1 MNIFPEPVNEWRNL
15 NGTNLLELMYKDPS
29 HWSLAFHSY
38 VHLTMLQNHVK
49 MNNNNNKNN
58 DEFNLAIMERSIYSA
73 KYCFLKNI
81 HES

>member
-1 MNIFPEPVNEWRNL
+1 
-15 NGTNLLELMYKDPS
+15 MYKDPK

-49 MNNNNNKNN
+49 MNSSNKNN
-58 DEFNLAIMERSIYSA
+58 DEFNLSIMERSIYSA

-81 HES
+81 HDSLVKIFFIYFLFLVFYN